1 MFSFWYL
8 ALFDAT
14 ILINLLTY
22 LLTYTLWY
30 MYTANSVKSENC
42 NIATRNRSLDCT
54 AYMSYVFEA
63 LERELRFNFTY
74 LGATER

>member
-1 MFSFWYL
+1 
-8 ALFDAT
+8 
-14 ILINLLTY
+14 
-22 LLTYTLWY
+22 

-54 AYMSYVFEA
+54 AYMSYVFGA